1 MSDNLFI
8 EFRKSINGKRANST
22 LIVPIL
28 RWLSGSETNI
38 DICQSINRK
47 FFNGNKQIFIDELI
61 LNNKLNHIIK
71 YPKIP
76 KDSKENKFFYA
87 DVCSFYD
94 WTPKELEINMNVL
107 NFRTLK
113 PYIARTFG
121 YSTIER
127 KKIGLE
133 AVKYDRKRSTR
144 GTSLKGVTKT
154 KSFTDGSQKSIEH
167 FKEC

>member
-1 MSDNLFI
+1 MNLI
-8 EFRKSINGKRANST
+8 EAFNRMISHKD
-22 LIVPIL
+22 VPEEFL
-28 RWLSGSETNI
+28 VPLLVWSSGSEDNI
-38 DICQSINRK
+38 ENCQKVNRK
-47 FFNGNKQIFIDELI
+47 FFNGNRHIYILELS
-61 LNNKLNHIIK
+61 LNSNIRHFIK

-167 FKEC
+167 FKKC